1 MRSGDVQMVVLER
14 PSDVLPHLADVVAS
28 ADSERNALGF
38 YAENVFAEQAR
49 KGNLLVAV
57 TVGEAGRL
65 VYAGHL
71 LFDARHA
78 RGTILQIC
86 AKSEMRRHGTGRRL
100 LDRLKKH
107 LTDLSFISIYAS
119 VAEDLRDANAFWE
132 RNGFYVQRTR
142 PGGKARNRTILV
154 RCHELSSPQLFERSG
169 ISSGNPFGLETG
181 LQGDRPIYLLDL
193 NVLFD
198 LGPRR
203 ARHEAARDLFHAE
216 RHGACQLALSAEL
229 REELVRT
236 AAAAPRSDPMH
247 TWAAI
252 FITFPTPPKAESDRL
267 VAQIGAI
274 VFPERSRDGSY
285 TANDLSDLRHL
296 ATAIHHRLAGF
307 ITNDDAI
314 LEAGQQIEA
323 KFAIHV
329 ISPLA
334 FQPSD
339 DLGIREDVF
348 EPSASGAAR
357 AVVALPAESEGQLR
371 RMLLGLGLSDADVV
385 SHWGALDSAERTMLR
400 SAVFTD
406 QHLVGYLA
414 SLRQIDKATITGRI
428 AIDESNSAGRD
439 AGRLLLNQ
447 VLSRA
452 RDVAPSRV
460 RLQLAPKQVASLELA
475 VGAGFVS
482 AESGAVLS
490 KLVLNRI
497 VTSANW
503 AATVADLQALAQ
515 LKLPSACPAFKDI
528 DQQIEVLCPDGN
540 RRFVRLHEIESG
552 LSPAVLCLPGR
563 PAVITPIKRDF
574 AEQLLEH
581 SPQST
586 FLPRSRAAQYSER
599 HYLSAERT
607 LRYFTRGTIMLFYES
622 GRDGGAAAIVAVAR
636 VQRAYLKPEETID
649 QTDFG
654 PSVLNADTLSSIGSS
669 KSKTVTA
676 FDNLIV
682 LRRPVPLGSLKK
694 LGCGEPTTS
703 GRLDRSPPNNSPAFS
718 TRPCLHE

>member
-1 MRSGDVQMVVLER
+1 MRRGDVQVVVLER
-14 PSDVLPHLADVVAS
+14 PSDVLQHLADVVAS
-28 ADSERNALGF
+28 ADSEKNALGF
-38 YAENVFAEQAR
+38 YPENVFTEQAR

-57 TVGEAGRL
+57 TVGDAGSL

-78 RGTILQIC
+78 RGTVLQIC
-86 AKSEMRRHGTGRRL
+86 VKREMRRHGTGRSL
-100 LDRLKKH
+100 LDRLKEH
-107 LTDLSFISIYAS
+107 LTDLSFISIYAG

-132 RNGFYVQRTR
+132 RNGFYVQRKR
-142 PGGKARNRTILV
+142 PGGKTRNRTILV

-169 ISSGNPFGLETG
+169 ISSGNPFGLDTG
-181 LQGDRPIYLLDL
+181 IQGDKPIYLLDL

-203 ARHEAARDLFHAE
+203 ARHDAARDLFHAE

-252 FITFPTPPKAESDRL
+252 FITFPTPPKAENDRL
-267 VAQIGAI
+267 AAELGAV
-274 VFPERSRDGSY
+274 VFPDRARDGNY
-285 TANDLSDLRHL
+285 TVNDVSDLTHL
-296 ATAIHHRLAGF
+296 ATAVHHRLAGF

-314 LEAGQQIEA
+314 LRAAKQIEA
-323 KFAIHV
+323 KFGIHV
-329 ISPLA
+329 ISPVV

-339 DLGIREDVF
+339 DVGSREEAF
-348 EPSASGAAR
+348 EPSATGAAR
-357 AVVALPAESEGQLR
+357 AIVPLPVESEGQLR
-371 RMLLGLGLSDADVV
+371 LMLLGLGLSDSDVI
-385 SHWGALDSAERTMLR
+385 SHWGAVDTAERTMLR
-400 SAVFTD
+400 SAVFTH
-406 QHLVGYLA
+406 QRLVGYMA
-414 SLRQIDKATITGRI
+414 SLRQVDGAAITGRM
-428 AIDESNSAGRD
+428 AIDESNPEGRD
-439 AGRLLLNQ
+439 AGRILLNQ
-447 VLSRA
+447 VLARA

-460 RLQLAPKQVASLELA
+460 RLQLAPKQVAALELA
-475 VGAGFVS
+475 VGAGFAS
-482 AESGAVLS
+482 SENGAVLL

-497 VTSANW
+497 VTPANW
-503 AATVADLQALAQ
+503 EATVADLQALAQ
-515 LKLPSACPAFKDI
+515 LRLPSACPDFKDI
-528 DQQIEVLCPDGN
+528 DQQIEVMCPDGN

-581 SPQST
+581 SPQAT
-586 FLPRSRAAQYSER
+586 LLPRSRAAQYSER

-607 LRYFTRGTIMLFYES
+607 LRYFTRGAIMLFYES
-622 GRDGGAAAIVAVAR
+622 GRGGGAAAIVAVAR
-636 VQRAYLKPEETID
+636 VQRAYLRPEKAIN
-649 QTDFG
+649 QTDFD
-654 PSVLNADTLSSIGSS
+654 PSVLSADTLSSIGNS

-682 LRRPVPLGSLKK
+682 LRRPVPLVSLQK
-694 LGCGEPTTS
+694 LGCGEPNHL
-703 GRLDRSPPNNSPAFS
+703 RS
-718 TRPCLHE
+718 TRPINSEQLTKILDEAQSS

>member
-1 MRSGDVQMVVLER
+1 MRKRDLQMVVLER
-14 PSDVLPHLADVVAS
+14 PSDVLPHLVDVVAN
-28 ADSERNALGF
+28 ADKERNALGF
-38 YAENVFAEQAR
+38 YPENFFAEQAR

-57 TVGEAGRL
+57 TVEEGGRL

-78 RGTILQIC
+78 RGTVLQVC
-86 AKSEMRRHGTGRRL
+86 VRGEMRRHGTGRRL
-100 LDRLKKH
+100 VDRLKEH
-107 LTDLSFISIYAS
+107 LTDLNFISIYAG

-142 PGGKARNRTILV
+142 PGGKTRNRTILV

-169 ISSGNPFGLETG
+169 ISPGNPFGLEMESH
-181 LQGDRPIYLLDL
+181 GDRPIYLLDL

-236 AAAAPRSDPMH
+236 AATAPRSDPMH

-252 FITFPTPPKAESDRL
+252 FITFSTPPKAENDRL

-323 KFAIHV
+323 KFGIHV
-329 ISPLA
+329 ISPLV
-334 FQPSD
+334 FRPSD
-339 DLGIREDVF
+339 DLAGREEIF
-348 EPSASGAAR
+348 EQSDTGATR
-357 AVVALPAESEGQLR
+357 AVVPLSSESEAQLR
-371 RMLLGLGLSDADVV
+371 RMLLALGVSDADVV
-385 SHWGALDSAERTMLR
+385 SHWGAVDSAERTMLR
-400 SAVFTD
+400 SAVFAN

-414 SLRQIDKATITGRI
+414 SLRQIDRATITGRM
-428 AIDESNSAGRD
+428 AIDESNAAGRD

-447 VLSRA
+447 VLARA
-452 RDVAPSRV
+452 RDLAPSRV
-460 RLQLAPKQVASLELA
+460 RLQLAPKQVAALELA
-475 VGAGFVS
+475 VGAGFAS
-482 AESGAVLS
+482 AEGGAVLS
-490 KLVLNRI
+490 KLVLNRV
-497 VTSANW
+497 VTPANW
-503 AATVADLQALAQ
+503 ATTVADLQALAQ
-515 LKLPSACPAFKDI
+515 LKLPSTCPAFKDM

-540 RRFVRLHEIESG
+540 RRFVRLHEVESG

-574 AEQLLEH
+574 AEKLLEH
-581 SPQST
+581 SPQAT

-622 GRDGGAAAIVAVAR
+622 GRDGGAAAVVAVAR
-636 VQRAYLKPEETID
+636 VKRAYLKPEKAID
-649 QTDFG
+649 QTDFD
-654 PSVLNADTLSSIGSS
+654 PSVLNADTLSSIGTS

-682 LRRPVPLGSLKK
+682 LRRPVLLGTLKK
-694 LGCGEPTTS
+694 LGCGEPNH
-703 GRLDRSPPNNSPAFS
+703 LIS
-718 TRPCLHE
+718 TRPITPEQLTAILNEALSP